1 MFLYLISVPYYM
13 RIYLIAALILSVL
26 IITSCGGTITGK
38 AVAIDDLES
47 AGAEPEPTPS
57 EEEEEPEK
65 EHIFVEGPT
74 EEQEKFA
81 EIYAGRD
88 CEEDSVGT
96 VRVFTDG
103 QKTVYKNECLGD
115 LLFDF
120 GCDQD
125 GLTSENIKCPSGC
138 KKDRYNKGY
147 CA

>member
-13 RIYLIAALILSVL
+13 RIYLITALILSVL
-26 IITSCGGTITGK
+26 IITSCVCTITGN

-47 AGAEPEPTPS
+47 AVAEPEPTPS

-65 EHIFVEGPT
+65 EHIIVEGPT

-81 EIYAGRD
+81 EIYEGRD